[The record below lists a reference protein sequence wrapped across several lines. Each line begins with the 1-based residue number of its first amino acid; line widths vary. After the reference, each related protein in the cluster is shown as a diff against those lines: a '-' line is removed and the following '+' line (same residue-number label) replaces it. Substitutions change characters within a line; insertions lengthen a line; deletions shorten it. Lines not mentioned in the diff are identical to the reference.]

1 MAYCLHTMPTY
12 LTRQTTNDNFQKLQY
27 LPTLEDLLTSVKG
40 SNSHFHIQQTP
51 FSAIISVKTSLIKD
65 KIGKYPAPITQNP
78 RISSDLEAEN
88 HALQAKILEKNVDSL
103 QREKEQLMMVKIHTK
118 QIALKWIEV
127 K

>member
-12 LTRQTTNDNFQKLQY
+12 LTQQTTNDNFQKLQC

-40 SNSHFHIQQTP
+40 SNLNFHIQQTH
-51 FSAIISVKTSLIKD
+51 FSAIISVKRSLIKD
-65 KIGKYPAPITQNP
+65 KIGKYQAPITQKK
-78 RISSDLEAEN
+78 RIMHFRLKLNNLKRTLTLSKE
-88 HALQAKILEKNVDSL
+88 EKG
-103 QREKEQLMMVKIHTK
+103 QLMMVKIHTK

>member
-12 LTRQTTNDNFQKLQY
+12 LTQQTTNDNFQKLQC

-40 SNSHFHIQQTP
+40 SNLHFHIQQTP

-78 RISSDLEAEN
+78 RINSDLEAEN
-88 HALQAKILEKNVDSL
+88 HALQAKIKQLEKNVDSL

-118 QIALKWIEV
+118 Q
-127 K
+127 

>member
-12 LTRQTTNDNFQKLQY
+12 LTQQTTNDNFQKLQC

-40 SNSHFHIQQTP
+40 SNLNFHIQQTP

-88 HALQAKILEKNVDSL
+88 HALQANDLKRMLTLSKETL
-103 QREKEQLMMVKIHTK
+103 KEQLMMVKIHTK
-118 QIALKWIEV
+118 Q
-127 K
+127 